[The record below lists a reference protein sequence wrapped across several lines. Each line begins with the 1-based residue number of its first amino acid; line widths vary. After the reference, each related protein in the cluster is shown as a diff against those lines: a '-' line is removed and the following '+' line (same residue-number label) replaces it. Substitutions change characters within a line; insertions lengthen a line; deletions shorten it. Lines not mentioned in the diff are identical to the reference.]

1 MTIPSKPI
9 THNSYIYSLCVCVH
23 ACVHACVH
31 VCACVRACMC
41 VCVCVCVC
49 PTDNFDIKWVY
60 HLFIYLFIFYIC
72 CMCGETK
79 WVLGREKKKEKKEK
93 KKRGCFI
100 TLANEVVSTFKS
112 VNTVNGKLYKV
123 IYRHIYHICGCMAIF
138 ILQTKVSYAQ
148 QIAFSNAFNTT
159 AWINWQ
165 RRNKSHTWQKILHKW
180 KRTHYFRW
188 KILNYKLMD
197 NSSDEVMLNVLRCQL
212 TY

>member
-23 ACVHACVH
+23 ACLH

-60 HLFIYLFIFYIC
+60 HLFIYLFIFISAVC
-72 CMCGETK
+72 VVKQNEFWGE
-79 WVLGREKKKEKKEK
+79 KKEKKK
-93 KKRGCFI
+93 GKKRGCFI

-180 KRTHYFRW
+180 KRPHYFWW
-188 KILNYKLMD
+188 KILNYKIMD
-197 NSSDEVMLNVLRCQL
+197 KSSDEVMLNVLRCQL